1 MSALKA
7 QAIEMIADVPEDRMA
22 RLIAFISTLTP
33 RQEDIARKR
42 AAFER
47 LEELRKEHAH
57 LFPANF
63 DPDKALEEARAER
76 FERRYGA
83 FIMK

>member
-7 QAIEMIADVPEDRMA
+7 QAIEMIEDVPEERLP
-22 RLIAFISTLTP
+22 RLITFISTLTP
-33 RQEDIARKR
+33 RQEDLARKR

-57 LFPANF
+57 LFPADF

-76 FERRYGA
+76 YERKYGHLDRY
-83 FIMK
+83 